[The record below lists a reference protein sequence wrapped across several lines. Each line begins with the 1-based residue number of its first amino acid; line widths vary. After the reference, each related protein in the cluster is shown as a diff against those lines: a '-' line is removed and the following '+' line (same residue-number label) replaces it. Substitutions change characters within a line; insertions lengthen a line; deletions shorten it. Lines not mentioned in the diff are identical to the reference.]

1 VGLWGPDEPAIPGA
15 FPSNFKSKVQ
25 NARCTSPSFS
35 VAINGQGIIT
45 GAASG
50 IGAACAKMLK
60 EKSADWKLVLGDLNV
75 KGGEAV
81 AASLGKDVIFEKCDA
96 SNYDDIAKLFAIA
109 KEKFGRV
116 DFGTQLARA

>member
-1 VGLWGPDEPAIPGA
+1 
-15 FPSNFKSKVQ
+15 
-25 NARCTSPSFS
+25 
-35 VAINGQGIIT
+35 
-45 GAASG
+45 
-50 IGAACAKMLK
+50 MLK

-116 DFGTQLARA
+116 DFGTRTANTEI

>member
-1 VGLWGPDEPAIPGA
+1 
-15 FPSNFKSKVQ
+15 
-25 NARCTSPSFS
+25 
-35 VAINGQGIIT
+35 
-45 GAASG
+45 
-50 IGAACAKMLK
+50 MLK

-116 DFGTQLARA
+116 DFGTPKPKLEI